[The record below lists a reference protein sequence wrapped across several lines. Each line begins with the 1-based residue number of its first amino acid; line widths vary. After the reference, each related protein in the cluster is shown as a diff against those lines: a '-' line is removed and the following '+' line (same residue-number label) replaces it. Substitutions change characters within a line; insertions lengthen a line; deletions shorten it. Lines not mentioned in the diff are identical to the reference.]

1 MTHEYDDPV
10 TKERVEAAVQLV
22 ARLQSDRYAAP
33 LDELA
38 IEAVDTVFCT
48 CITSAADAS
57 IQGVS
62 PAHAGLI
69 AEVLRQVRAIVAAPT
84 APNHPD
90 AIDLASDQSFPA
102 SDPPGWIWR

>member
-22 ARLQSDRYAAP
+22 ARLQSDRHAAP

-48 CITSAADAS
+48 CITSA
-57 IQGVS
+57 
-62 PAHAGLI
+62 
-69 AEVLRQVRAIVAAPT
+69 RM
-84 APNHPD
+84 
-90 AIDLASDQSFPA
+90 PA
-102 SDPPGWIWR
+102 SRVCLLLMRVS